1 MSNIPQQIASAA
13 ITVTALAVIW
23 MGMPSVWAAA
33 IPNPIGT
40 KDFQTVIV
48 RIADFLAVVAI
59 PLTTLM
65 VIFAAYL
72 YLTGGANPDQIK
84 RAHKAIIW
92 AVVGLIVVLVAKGLS
107 ELIQNVIGVRVK

>member
-1 MSNIPQQIASAA
+1 MLATAFEYALLIAPRW
-13 ITVTALAVIW
+13 ALAAVKIE
-23 MGMPSVWAAA
+23 
-33 IPNPIGT
+33 NPLGANS
-40 KDFQTVIV
+40 DFTTVIV
-48 RIADFLAVVAI
+48 RIADFLAAIAI

-65 VIFAAYL
+65 VIYAAYL

-92 AVVGLIVVLVAKGLS
+92 AIVGFIVVLVAKGLS